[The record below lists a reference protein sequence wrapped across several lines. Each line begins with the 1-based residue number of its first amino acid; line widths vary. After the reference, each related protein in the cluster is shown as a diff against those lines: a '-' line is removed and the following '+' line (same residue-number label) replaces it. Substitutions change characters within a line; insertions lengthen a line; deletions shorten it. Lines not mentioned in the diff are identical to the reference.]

1 MVDLIRGRR
10 RRSGLGLLLWLWR
23 LGLLAVL
30 AVLVWVLVYT
40 RVDPPTTLLI
50 ERERARLGAVTFE
63 WRPLDAISPHLPLAV
78 MAAEDARFCEHGG
91 FDFVE
96 MRRAWEERARGRIR
110 GASTISQ
117 QVAKNAFLWPEA
129 DWVRKGLE
137 AGFTV
142 LIEAFWGK
150 RRIMEVY
157 LNIAEMGP
165 GVFGA
170 EAAAQ
175 HWFGKSADRLTAQEA
190 ARIAAILPGPRTRS
204 ASRPSAFVAG
214 RVRAAAAGAQT
225 ISGERRDACLR

>member
-1 MVDLIRGRR
+1 MPLLRVRRQRGVLVALRWLWR
-10 RRSGLGLLLWLWR
+10 GLLLLL
-23 LGLLAVL
+23 LG
-30 AVLVWVLVYT
+30 VLVWVLVYT
-40 RVDPPTTLLI
+40 RVNPPTTLLI
-50 ERERARLGAVTFE
+50 ERERTRLGAVAFE

-78 MAAEDARFCEHGG
+78 MAAEDARFCQHGG

-96 MRRAWEERARGRIR
+96 MRIAWAERERGRIR

-117 QVAKNAFLWPEA
+117 QVAKNVFLWPEA

-142 LIEAFWGK
+142 LIETFWGK

-170 EAAAQ
+170 EAAAR
-175 HWFGKSADRLTAQEA
+175 HWFNKSADRLTAQEA
-190 ARIAAILPGPRTRS
+190 ARLAAILPGPRTRS
-204 ASRPSAFVAG
+204 ATRPSAFVAG
-214 RVRAAAAGAQT
+214 RARAAQAGAQT
-225 ISGERRDACLR
+225 IRGERRDFCLRP

>member
-1 MVDLIRGRR
+1 MPLILGRR
-10 RRSGLGLLLWLWR
+10 RRGWLAALRWLWR

-30 AVLVWVLVYT
+30 AVLGWVVAYGQ
-40 RVDPPTTLLI
+40 VNPPTTLLI
-50 ERERARLGAVTFE
+50 ERERARLGAVAFE
-63 WRPLDAISPHLPLAV
+63 WRSLDAISAHLPLAV

-96 MRRAWEERARGRIR
+96 MRIAWAERARGRVR

-142 LIEAFWGK
+142 LIETFWGK

-170 EAAAQ
+170 EAAAR
-175 HWFGKSADRLTAQEA
+175 HWFGKGAAALTAQES
-190 ARIAAILPGPRTRS
+190 ARLAAILPGPRTRS
-204 ASRPSAFVAG
+204 ASRPSAFVQG
-214 RVRAAAAGAQT
+214 RARAAAAGAQT
-225 ISGERRDACLR
+225 LRAQGRDACIR